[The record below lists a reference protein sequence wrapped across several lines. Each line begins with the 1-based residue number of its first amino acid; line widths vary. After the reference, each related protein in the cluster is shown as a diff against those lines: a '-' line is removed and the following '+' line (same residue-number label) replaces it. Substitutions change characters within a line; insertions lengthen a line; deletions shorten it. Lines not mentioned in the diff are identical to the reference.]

1 MRKFFCF
8 VSLLL
13 LLSIPLGNVSAKDIS
28 NKDTNLFNGN
38 EEIVQVFNY
47 SNQRLY
53 ITQNDVNLM
62 AKVVYA
68 ESNGEPFEGQVAVAS
83 VILNRLTYPRFP
95 KTVEGVVKQSGA
107 FSCVRNGNIDVVPS
121 QSNYKA
127 VSQAL
132 KGQDPTNKAVFFYNP
147 RIATSTWMKDINK
160 RNIKIIGNHVFFIAD

>member
-1 MRKFFCF
+1 
-8 VSLLL
+8 
-13 LLSIPLGNVSAKDIS
+13 
-28 NKDTNLFNGN
+28 
-38 EEIVQVFNY
+38 
-47 SNQRLY
+47 
-53 ITQNDVNLM
+53 M

-147 RIATSTWMKDINK
+147 RIATSTWMKDIN
-160 RNIKIIGNHVFFIAD
+160 